1 MTAPNPKNLD
11 RDTCLGIIDRIG
23 MEDEDELFGQIVN
36 CFGSDLQRFAMH
48 RCSNAADAEDVVQDT
63 LVAAY
68 RYLEGFRGDSTLKTW
83 LFKLAASA
91 CTKKRRGLKNSPNL
105 HVEFDPAL
113 LKSEQQETE
122 EAETSLLVREKFEKL
137 TEALYALSEEDREM
151 LLLHQGEGL
160 SLESL
165 AERFELSVS
174 AIKSRLFRSRKKLR
188 DELSQVGLA
197 V

>member
-1 MTAPNPKNLD
+1 MENSKGKHLD
-11 RDTCLGIIDRIG
+11 RTACLGIIDRIG
-23 MEDEDELFGQIVN
+23 MEDEDELFGQIVD
-36 CFGSDLQRFAMH
+36 CFGKDLQRFAMH

-105 HVEFDPAL
+105 HVEFDPTL
-113 LKSEQQETE
+113 LKPESQQTE

-137 TEALYALSEEDREM
+137 TDALYSLSEQDREM

-160 SLESL
+160 SLDLL
-165 AERFELSVS
+165 AERFDLSIS

-188 DELSQVGLA
+188 DELLQVGLTI
-197 V
+197 